1 VFGVFRFWAVDI
13 HSQTCI
19 ILFIENI
26 GEQDMATTAELF
38 AEKAAGRRAFWNG
51 ETPLMHPSECPG
63 ELYEAWYDGWD
74 QARNDAERDD

>member
-1 VFGVFRFWAVDI
+1 
-13 HSQTCI
+13 
-19 ILFIENI
+19 
-26 GEQDMATTAELF
+26 MATTAELF